1 MQEDVKEFLENFDI
15 ADNALQMRCLNR
27 WNGRDLREK
36 ENLAEHTHLVCAC
49 SIKLYDCFI
58 VKNEEL
64 KNKIDFEYMIRLA
77 MLHDSLELLR
87 GDILSV
93 TKDKVNGLR
102 KEIDDEEELFE
113 SHIIGKKD
121 EITAEVVHLADLM
134 ACYKFIEYELRFPS
148 GDFSTQVYKSTKR
161 KFDEEYE
168 SFCKKYNIPIY
179 ANKKTWEAM
188 PEKKAKISNENIRY
202 FTNNKVFSLNDLN
215 TFLNIRVNSLS
226 YEIDSKL

>member
-1 MQEDVKEFLENFDI
+1 MREDVKEFLVNFDI

-49 SIKLYDCFI
+49 SIKLYDFFI

-102 KEIDDEEELFE
+102 KQIDDEDIPGKVEAAIQESESIKEEISSQVQEIVPTEVEKSTLEIKQGLDKISSDLEWEEL
-113 SHIIGKKD
+113 
-121 EITAEVVHLADLM
+121 
-134 ACYKFIEYELRFPS
+134 
-148 GDFSTQVYKSTKR
+148 QV
-161 KFDEEYE
+161 
-168 SFCKKYNIPIY
+168 N
-179 ANKKTWEAM
+179 
-188 PEKKAKISNENIRY
+188 
-202 FTNNKVFSLNDLN
+202 
-215 TFLNIRVNSLS
+215 
-226 YEIDSKL
+226 

>member
-49 SIKLYDCFI
+49 SIKLYDFFI

-93 TKDKVNGLR
+93 TKEKVNGLR
-102 KEIDDEEELFE
+102 KQIVDEEELFE

-121 EITAEVVHLADLM
+121 AITSEVVHLADL
-134 ACYKFIEYELRFPS
+134 
-148 GDFSTQVYKSTKR
+148 
-161 KFDEEYE
+161 
-168 SFCKKYNIPIY
+168 
-179 ANKKTWEAM
+179 
-188 PEKKAKISNENIRY
+188 
-202 FTNNKVFSLNDLN
+202 
-215 TFLNIRVNSLS
+215 
-226 YEIDSKL
+226 